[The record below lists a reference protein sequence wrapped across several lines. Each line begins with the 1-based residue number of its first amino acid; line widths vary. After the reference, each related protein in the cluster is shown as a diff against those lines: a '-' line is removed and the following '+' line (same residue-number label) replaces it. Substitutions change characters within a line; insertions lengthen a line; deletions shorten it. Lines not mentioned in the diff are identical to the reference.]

1 MRKILPLLSDSYKLT
16 HWPLYPPGT
25 EYLYSYFES
34 RGVAD
39 RDGLGEWACF
49 FGLQPLIMENLVG
62 SVVDDYGIGV
72 AAEFA
77 KQHFGRDI
85 FNRAGWLHI
94 SHDHLGALPIS
105 IKAVPEGTVVN
116 SRNVLMTIENTCPKC
131 AWLVNFLETLLVQVW
146 YPTTVATMSREIKKM
161 FMGYMYETAGTIEGI
176 EFKLHDFGFRGASSL
191 ETAGL
196 GGCAHLVNFSGTDN
210 LHGIRYAQEYYDAQA
225 MPGFS
230 IPATEHSIMTARGRD
245 GEDLVLD
252 QLLNQFPTGTVAV
265 VGDSYD
271 MFDFI
276 DTLLAQR
283 REKILG
289 REGTL
294 VVRPDSGEPV
304 LMVLDVL
311 EKLAKVFGTTENSK
325 GYKVLPPQVRVIQGD
340 GVNPASIRRILE
352 VMSLRHWSAENV
364 AFGMGGALLQKWDRD
379 TLKFAFKAS
388 EITLD
393 GQPHPVFKDPKTD
406 HGKASKRG
414 RMKLIKVPELTRM
427 TGAHGP
433 TYRTVPLSE
442 EGEDVL
448 AEVFRNGEL
457 LKKYSFDEVRARA
470 SASYTV

>member
-34 RGVAD
+34 RGIASHA
-39 RDGLGEWACF
+39 GFGEWACF

-62 SVVDDYGIGV
+62 RVVDDYGIGV
-72 AAEFA
+72 ADKLA
-77 KQHFGRDI
+77 KQHFGQDI
-85 FNRAGWLHI
+85 FNKDGWLHI
-94 SHDHLGALPIS
+94 SHDHRGILPIS

-116 SRNVLMTIENTCPKC
+116 MRNVLMTIENTCPKC

-161 FMGYMYETAGTIEGI
+161 VMGYMNRTAGTTEGI

-196 GGCAHLVNFSGTDN
+196 GGCAHLVNFVGTDN
-210 LHGIRYAQEYYDAQA
+210 LHGIRYAQEYYDAQE

-230 IPATEHSIMTARGRD
+230 IPATEHSIMTARGCD

-252 QLLNQFPTGTVAV
+252 QLLNQFPTGLVAA

-271 MFDFI
+271 MFNYI
-276 DTLLAQR
+276 DTILAER

-289 REGTL
+289 RDGTF
-294 VVRPDSGEPV
+294 VVRPDSGDPIC
-304 LMVLDVL
+304 MVIDVL
-311 EKLAKVFGTTENSK
+311 NKLGKVFGTTENSK
-325 GYKVLPPQVRVIQGD
+325 GFKVLPPQVRVIQGD
-340 GVNPASIRRILE
+340 GVDPAVIRQILE
-352 VMSLRHWSAENV
+352 VMILGRWSAENV
-364 AFGMGGALLQKWDRD
+364 SFGMGGALLQKWDRD

-388 EITLD
+388 EITID
-393 GQPHPVFKDPKTD
+393 GQSHPVFKDPVTD
-406 HGKASKRG
+406 PGKASKRG
-414 RMKLIKVPELTRM
+414 RMKLIRVA
-427 TGAHGP
+427 GAQGP
-433 TYRTVPLSE
+433 VYKTVPLSQ

-448 AEVFRNGEL
+448 VEVFRDGEL

-470 SASYTV
+470 GASYTV